1 MNMTNKYL
9 MFASVACMLVSCDL
23 DKLPE
28 GQYIGGEQNEDVIE
42 QRPNTVI
49 EIGRASCRERV

>member
-28 GQYIGGEQNEDVIE
+28 GQYIGANKTKMLSNSVRIWL
-42 QRPNTVI
+42 
-49 EIGRASCRERV
+49 